1 MNIEWNDR
9 ELQQALS
16 DLITQMPTQ
25 ASTAITNAC
34 LAIETEA
41 KERCPHDT
49 GTLRE
54 SITTDVKTQG
64 ENIVG
69 MVGTTLEYAPYVHQ
83 GTGIYAREGNGRK
96 NVPWCYYSDKEQK
109 LVFTKGTKPT
119 PFLEEAAEAVQP
131 QIVDYFREVLDNA

>member
-1 MNIEWNDR
+1 MNIEWNDK

-16 DLITQMPTQ
+16 DLITKMPTQ
-25 ASTAITNAC
+25 TSTAITNAC
-34 LAIETEA
+34 LAIEAEA

-54 SITTDVKTQG
+54 SITTDVKTQA
-64 ENIVG
+64 ENVVG
-69 MVGTTLEYAPYVHQ
+69 IVGTTIEYAPYVHQ

-96 NVPWCYYSDKEQK
+96 EVPWCYYSEKEQK

-119 PFLEEAAEAVQP
+119 PFLEEAVETVQP
-131 QIVDYFREVLDNA
+131 QIVDYFREVLGDA